1 MAYRRYARRR
11 TTRRKT
17 LSNYR
22 IATRTGAKAQ
32 SRQIYALKKR
42 INAIQ
47 NRTKPEIK
55 IARKTASP
63 ITVSS
68 ATVMGAPVNF
78 LLGSSG
84 AYLPYFSIP
93 LGATDSD
100 YNNLAAGSTTNRF
113 ARQLSYTLFGDIS
126 YTNIGPTVEPCTLR
140 VVILQSR
147 ATRANFITYGDVFSP
162 APASQTASSAV
173 YGPLQTGLARTA
185 KVLSDRRYYL
195 SYQRPVVRIKTT
207 LKRLM
212 NYYRDTVSQSE
223 PITASEDQPKG
234 AIWVFYSLIFNG
246 LEYTAEPTSNVLI
259 NFQAKLAYTDA

>member
-1 MAYRRYARRR
+1 MVYRRYARRR
-11 TTRRKT
+11 TARRKT
-17 LSNYR
+17 LSNYK
-22 IATRTGAKAQ
+22 IATRTSARSQAK
-32 SRQIYALKKR
+32 QIYALKKR
-42 INAIQ
+42 INYIQ
-47 NRTKPEIK
+47 KRTKPEIM

-78 LLGSSG
+78 LLGNSG

-93 LGATDSD
+93 LGVTDSD
-100 YNNLAAGSTTNRF
+100 YNNLASGSTTNRF
-113 ARQLSYTLFGDIS
+113 ARQLSYTLYGDVS
-126 YTNIGPTVEPCTLR
+126 YTSIASNVEPCTLR
-140 VVILQSR
+140 VVILQSKS
-147 ATRANFITYGDVFSP
+147 TRANFITYGDVFSP
-162 APASQTASSAV
+162 APASQIASSAV
-173 YGPLQTGLARTA
+173 YGPLQTGLSRTA

-223 PITASEDQPKG
+223 PAAASEDQPKG
-234 AIWVFYSLIFNG
+234 AIWVFYALVFNG
-246 LEYTAEPTSNVLI
+246 LEYTADPTSNVQI